1 MFESPPTIVTGYRRH
16 DRCTIDFRVAH
27 PFEGSGKLV
36 YLFVKT
42 HSRTWRFG
50 LPINIGTAAL
60 PQARK
65 DGAFLGLI
73 RTQTTPHMARFS
85 VGYGSDRSIPI
96 HSQKN
101 AKISHRNKPPDV
113 GVRSL
118 LYASVAVSI
127 LIAVNVPLN
136 TLGLA
141 GQKMRLQRSFCLP
154 IVPPRGCQRLP
165 ENGRKSHV
173 EP

>member
-1 MFESPPTIVTGYRRH
+1 MRAP
-16 DRCTIDFRVAH
+16 
-27 PFEGSGKLV
+27 GKLV

-50 LPINIGTAAL
+50 LPINFGTAAL

-73 RTQTTPHMARFS
+73 RTQTPPHLARFS
-85 VGYGSDRSIPI
+85 VGYGSDRSIAT
-96 HSQKN
+96 HSQKS

-127 LIAVNVPLN
+127 LITVIVSDCALEPDDR
-136 TLGLA
+136 
-141 GQKMRLQRSFCLP
+141 KMHLQRSFCLP
-154 IVPPRGCQRLP
+154 IVLPRGCQRLST
-165 ENGRKSHV
+165 NGRKCHV